1 MATCKECVH
10 VDVCEDITRHKL
22 SPERAK
28 ELLPILRNNGKI
40 CDHFKDRSRFVELP
54 IKPGAFLFVPFRN
67 QISKFMVIAVS
78 FGQFGTWID
87 RTLISGIDCSPVLT
101 CVEAI
106 GKTAF
111 LSSKEAERILK
122 EREG

>member
-1 MATCKECVH
+1 MATCKDCLHFE
-10 VDVCEDITRHKL
+10 VCKKYVLGEDAKL
-22 SPERAK
+22 GV
-28 ELLPILRNNGKI
+28 ELNVADN
-40 CDHFKDRSRFVELP
+40 CDYCKDYSQFVKLP
-54 IKPGAFLFVPFRN
+54 IKPGTFLFVPFRN

-87 RTLISGIDCSPVLT
+87 RTLISGIDCSAVLT

-122 EREG
+122 ERKGNDN